1 MSYLTAHAGLRPFT
15 RRPRPGVRV
24 DERTPLNRPELDGGA
39 FVRVYVED
47 TSGWKRRRFRS
58 APPSPRLRLRIADC
72 VNEIALEFAVDS
84 DELRENSLF
93 KIDTLLAA
101 LGRFREGLAAEAA
114 LYAERERIACSPSA
128 NPAA

>member
-1 MSYLTAHAGLRPFT
+1 MSYLTAHAGLRPFA
-15 RRPRPGVRV
+15 RRPRRGVRV
-24 DERTPLNRPELDGGA
+24 DERTLLNRPELDGGA
-39 FVRVYVED
+39 YVRVYVED

-72 VNEIALEFAVDS
+72 VNEIALEFAVES

-101 LGRFREGLAAEAA
+101 LGRFREALAAEAE
-114 LYAERERIACSPSA
+114 LYAERERRSCTCSVH
-128 NPAA
+128 NAA